1 MTPSRKKV
9 IFVGSTSYS
18 GSTMMDL
25 VVANDPRG
33 FSCGELSFTY
43 RPEQAH
49 HLTPRCACADPTCRI
64 WKNLRDVPE
73 KDFYPAFFDQHPGI
87 DFAVDSS
94 KDPLWIARQRGYL
107 AAHGIDSAVL
117 IIWKDPLEI
126 AASFKSRKKLDQWKR
141 HWMNY
146 HRLLVHQLGADF
158 ITLSYRDFATRPE
171 RLEAVCAQLGIP
183 YFEGKERYWEKVHHT
198 LFGNRSARRHLNE
211 VEATLM
217 GGTYVDSSQLHSI
230 YYKAPNDP
238 ELAAH
243 IARQKAEDPLIG
255 RMEAFLEARGREEAT
270 PLPEGLAMSDRDVA
284 LRRIRR
290 SLPRRDVVKAR
301 ARVTLNLHPK
311 PQPAPDRAKR
321 QLAFVLPG
329 HVSAQAGGA
338 EYQASLILQELA
350 RASGH
355 EGREATYLC
364 RQGNLGYAHPSHR
377 VSVLPKIP
385 VLSRYTYFVDL
396 PVLTAR
402 LKALKPAVIYNRD
415 AGAYTWAC
423 AKAAKATGAKF
434 VLHLAHDKDVTP
446 MQKPYP
452 RNFLKRIDKTF
463 LEKSVTAADH
473 IIAQTPLQAELL
485 KKHYDRDVDMVLPNA
500 QPVPTLPDPA
510 LRADP
515 PMVLWVANFKDFKQ
529 PELFLDLA
537 RRLEGTGAQFVM
549 VGQAK
554 DDYADLR
561 RQIEAQPNLTHL
573 GALPQG
579 EVLDLMARAAIF
591 VNTSTA
597 EGFPNTFLQAWMR
610 AVPVVSLNAD
620 PGDALQKGMGYRSGS
635 LEAMEADIARLLAD
649 PALRAEV
656 GARARAFSAE
666 AFGLPALSP
675 LLDLLT

>member
-1 MTPSRKKV
+1 
-9 IFVGSTSYS
+9 
-18 GSTMMDL
+18 
-25 VVANDPRG
+25 
-33 FSCGELSFTY
+33 
-43 RPEQAH
+43 
-49 HLTPRCACADPTCRI
+49 
-64 WKNLRDVPE
+64 
-73 KDFYPAFFDQHPGI
+73 
-87 DFAVDSS
+87 
-94 KDPLWIARQRGYL
+94 
-107 AAHGIDSAVL
+107 
-117 IIWKDPLEI
+117 
-126 AASFKSRKKLDQWKR
+126 
-141 HWMNY
+141 
-146 HRLLVHQLGADF
+146 
-158 ITLSYRDFATRPE
+158 
-171 RLEAVCAQLGIP
+171 
-183 YFEGKERYWEKVHHT
+183 
-198 LFGNRSARRHLNE
+198 
-211 VEATLM
+211 
-217 GGTYVDSSQLHSI
+217 
-230 YYKAPNDP
+230 
-238 ELAAH
+238 
-243 IARQKAEDPLIG
+243 
-255 RMEAFLEARGREEAT
+255 
-270 PLPEGLAMSDRDVA
+270 
-284 LRRIRR
+284 
-290 SLPRRDVVKAR
+290 
-301 ARVTLNLHPK
+301 
-311 PQPAPDRAKR
+311 
-321 QLAFVLPG
+321 
-329 HVSAQAGGA
+329 
-338 EYQASLILQELA
+338 
-350 RASGH
+350 
-355 EGREATYLC
+355 
-364 RQGNLGYAHPSHR
+364 
-377 VSVLPKIP
+377 
-385 VLSRYTYFVDL
+385 
-396 PVLTAR
+396 
-402 LKALKPAVIYNRD
+402 
-415 AGAYTWAC
+415 
-423 AKAAKATGAKF
+423 
-434 VLHLAHDKDVTP
+434 